1 MRNLNL
7 NLNNTRVAA
16 IAVAGV
22 VGLIVLLSSLYT
34 VHQTELALV
43 VQVGQPRAVVTE
55 PGLHMKAP
63 WPLQNVVMVDKR
75 VLNLDLPTEEVIAQD
90 KKRLVVDAFAR
101 WRVTD
106 PLRFYQSLS
115 DVDVARIRL
124 QPILGSNV
132 RRVLGAQTFAA
143 VLSSDR
149 AKLMLDIRDG
159 VNAETKSFGIEIVD
173 VRIRRA
179 DLPAQNSDAIYLR
192 MQQERV
198 REANEYRAQ
207 GEQISQE
214 IRSKADRDVTV
225 TLAEAQRQADITRGQ
240 GDAEKNRIFAE
251 AFGRDPDFFGFY
263 RSMTAYQASLK
274 GDNTTVILSPD
285 SEFFRYFSSGTG
297 AARR

>member
-1 MRNLNL
+1 MRYSAA
-7 NLNNTRVAA
+7 NNQTKLIA
-16 IAVAGV
+16 IGVAGAAALV
-22 VGLIVLLSSLYT
+22 VLLSSLYT
-34 VHQTELALV
+34 VHQTQLALV
-43 VQVGQPRAVVTE
+43 VQVGQPRAVVSE
-55 PGLHMKAP
+55 PGLHMKLP
-63 WPLQNVVMVDKR
+63 WPLQNIVYVDKR

-106 PLRFYQSLS
+106 PLRFFQSLS
-115 DVDVARIRL
+115 NVDVARVRL

-143 VLSSDR
+143 VLSGER
-149 AKLMLDIRDG
+149 AQLMLSIRDG
-159 VNAETKSFGIEIVD
+159 VNMETKSFGIEIVD

-207 GEQISQE
+207 GEQVSQE
-214 IRSKADRDVTV
+214 IRSKADRDATV
-225 TLAEAQRQADITRGQ
+225 IMAEAQRSADITRGE
-240 GDAEKNRIFAE
+240 GDGEKNRIFAT
-251 AFGRDPDFFGFY
+251 AFNRDPDFFSFY
-263 RSMTAYQASLK
+263 RSMTAYTSSLK

-285 SEFFRYFSSGTG
+285 SDFFRYFGSGAGTQ
-297 AARR
+297 RR